1 MKKRRLLISIIWII
15 STIQVAYCG
24 TFSFRHYTVEDGL
37 VNNSVTNAIQDKRGF
52 MWFATGNG
60 LVRFDGTRFKGYYST
75 GKGKNAMTSNKTTC
89 VFEEPTGSL
98 WVGTDMG
105 IYIFSQTKE
114 AFVRFDIQFTKGNF
128 INSAIYKITS
138 DRSGYIWIS
147 TWDQGVFSYNTTT
160 KKLKQY
166 TVFVDKLSFNHFDRG
181 NDVYVDCNNNVWVAS
196 SLTTNPILRYD
207 RTNDR
212 FYSFPVKINDLTI
225 LSLYEDSHHNFWLGT
240 WNNGICKLNTKSG
253 EILSYLSP
261 KKPDGILHI
270 RAIKEYRSGVLLIGS
285 DDGLVLLNTTTLTH
299 QLFRPKESDPASISG
314 KFIYSICNDRE
325 GGFWICTNNNGIN
338 YLSPNSGFF
347 GRYSHSSDANS
358 IGGNVI
364 GRFAEDKQGN
374 IWIATDDGG
383 LNVLNKSTGLF
394 STYLPKKGV
403 NSISYHDIH
412 ALCWDDDLLWIGTY
426 SGGLNVLNIK
436 TGKFKVYNTSKNVKT
451 LDGGSIFAIFKDDQK
466 RIWVTSMW
474 GVNLYNRETDDFT
487 RIKRFN
493 ATTIDIKQD
502 KKGFLWFATQGK
514 GVFRLDPF
522 TQKWKNYCTDLST
535 KSVSSNNINC
545 ISFDSANN
553 MWIGTANGLC
563 VYDSKN
569 DCFNPVST
577 DIPNQIICSIVA
589 DKDNLWLTTT
599 NGLIRYNP
607 STKSNQI
614 FTRGDGLLSN
624 QFIENSMLK
633 SLSGT
638 IYIGT
643 SIGFNTFTPSNLKQ
657 NKHIPSVVITG
668 LEIFNKEVEV
678 GENSL
683 LKTTI
688 SNCEKIDLSYKDN
701 DFSLNFVALSY
712 ATPEKNKYAYKL
724 EGFDNNWNVVSYLQ
738 KATYTNLPY
747 GEYVF
752 RVKAS
757 NNDGLWNEQG
767 AAIKIVVHPPFWLS
781 TGFKLIYFIL
791 VIIMLIILL
800 RRTRLRAERKHNDE
814 LKELKQQK
822 EKEVYNAKI
831 EFFTMIAHEIRTP
844 VSLIIGPLEKILTI
858 LTTLPEFIRNDL
870 NIIDRNSQRLL
881 QLVNQLLDFRK
892 IEQGSLVL
900 NYSRQ
905 NIYQLLCNI
914 SERFKPM
921 MEQNHITFTL
931 DCSDKN
937 FEGIIDVEAITKVIS
952 NLMTNALKFTD
963 NEITLMCDTLPQ
975 SDTFEILVRDNGNG
989 ISNVEKDKI
998 FTPFYQIPS
1007 GNKQGTGIGLSLVK
1021 NIAEAHQGNVKIT
1034 DSPRKGA
1041 TFILTLPQR
1050 TNEKLAVDEISE
1062 SNLPII
1068 PILLND
1074 DVSQIAGHIGKWE
1087 NNRPIL
1093 LIVEDNIDMRSFL
1106 SNNLNSYY
1114 QVLTAD
1120 DGIEGLEQ
1128 LEKNE
1133 VSLIISDLMMPRM
1146 NGLEFCKAVKSN
1158 ILLSHIPFV
1167 LLTARTD
1174 LDTKIEGLNF
1184 GADSYIEKPFSVNH
1198 LNAQINNL
1206 IESRFLLRK
1215 KYSEVP
1221 FSAITTIA
1229 SNAADEH
1236 FLTRLNEIIEQNI
1249 SNEEFSIDQ
1258 LTDALVISRSGLF
1271 TKIKSLAGVTPN
1283 ELIQIIR
1290 LKKAAEYISKHEYR
1304 INEIVYMVGFKDP
1317 SYFSKCFQ
1325 KQFGLRPVEFSRKY
1339 TEKSPS
1345 KF

>member
-1 MKKRRLLISIIWII
+1 MKKKRILVLIIWII
-15 STIQVAYCG
+15 STIQVACCG

-37 VNNSVTNAIQDKRGF
+37 VNNSVTNAIQDKHGF

-75 GKGKNAMTSNKTTC
+75 GKGKDAMTSNKITC

-105 IYIFSQTKE
+105 IYIFNQAKE
-114 AFVRFDIQFTKGNF
+114 KFVRFDIQFGKGSK
-128 INSAIYKITS
+128 INSTIYKITS

-166 TVFVDKLSFNHFDRG
+166 TVFVERLIFNHFYRA
-181 NDVYVDCNNNVWVAS
+181 NNVYVDCNNNVWVAS

-212 FYSFPVKINDLTI
+212 FYSFPIKINDLTV
-225 LSLYEDSHHNFWLGT
+225 LSFYEDSHHNFWLGT
-240 WNNGICKLNTKSG
+240 WDNGICKLNRKSG

-261 KKPDGILHI
+261 KKADGILHI
-270 RAIKEYRSGVLLIGS
+270 RDIKEYRSGVLLIGS
-285 DDGLVLLNTTTLTH
+285 DDGLVLFNTTTLTH

-347 GRYSHSSDANS
+347 ERYSHSSDGNS
-358 IGGNVI
+358 VGGNII
-364 GRFAEDKQGN
+364 GRFAEDERGN

-436 TGKFKVYNTSKNVKT
+436 TGKFKVYNATKNIKT
-451 LDGGSIFAIFKDDQK
+451 LDGGSIFAIFRDSRKQ
-466 RIWVTSMW
+466 IWVTSMW
-474 GVNLYNRETDDFT
+474 GVNLYNRESDDFT
-487 RIKRFN
+487 RIKTFN
-493 ATTIDIKQD
+493 ANTIDIKQD

-514 GVFRLDPF
+514 GIFRLDPL
-522 TQKWKNYCTDLST
+522 TQKWKNYCTDLSA
-535 KSVSSNNINC
+535 KSIFSNNINC
-545 ISFDSANN
+545 ISFDSADN
-553 MWIGTANGLC
+553 MWIGTANGLWM
-563 VYDSKN
+563 YDSKH
-569 DCFNPVST
+569 DCFNSIST
-577 DIPNQIICSIVA
+577 DIPNQIICAIIA
-589 DKDNLWLTTT
+589 HNDNLWLTTT
-599 NGLIRYNP
+599 NGLVKYNLND
-607 STKSNQI
+607 KSCHT

-624 QFIENSMLK
+624 QFIENSAIK
-633 SLSGT
+633 SSTGS

-643 SIGFNTFTPSNLKQ
+643 AIGFSRFTPSNLKQ
-657 NKHIPSVVITG
+657 NKHIPPVVITG
-668 LEIFNKEVEV
+668 LEIFNKEVKV
-678 GENSL
+678 GDNSL
-683 LKTTI
+683 LKSTI
-688 SNCEKIDLSYKDN
+688 SNCKKIDLTYKDN

-724 EGFDNNWNVVSYLQ
+724 EGFDKDWNLVSHQQ

-747 GEYVF
+747 GEYIF

-757 NNDGLWNEQG
+757 NNDGLWNERG
-767 AAIKIVVHPPFWLS
+767 AAIRIVMHPPFWLS
-781 TGFKLIYFIL
+781 TGFKLFYFIL
-791 VIIMLIILL
+791 ALILFALL
-800 RRTRLRAERKHNDE
+800 LKSTKLRAERKHNEE
-814 LKELKQQK
+814 LRELNQQK

-844 VSLIIGPLEKILTI
+844 VSLIIGPLEKTLTA

-870 NIIDRNSQRLL
+870 NMIDRNSQRLL

-892 IEQGSLVL
+892 IEQGSFVL

-905 NIYQLLCNI
+905 NIYQFLSNI

-921 MEQNHITFTL
+921 MNQNHITFRL
-931 DCSDKN
+931 DCSDEN
-937 FEGIIDVEAITKVIS
+937 FEGIIDVEAITKVVS
-952 NLMTNALKFTD
+952 NLMTNALKFTHD
-963 NEITLMCDTLPQ
+963 EITLTCCTRPQ
-975 SDTFEILVRDNGNG
+975 SDMFEIVVRDNGNG
-989 ISNVEKDKI
+989 ITDTEKEKI
-998 FTPFYQIPS
+998 FIPFYQIPS
-1007 GNKQGTGIGLSLVK
+1007 GKKQGTGIGLSLVK
-1021 NIAEAHQGNVKIT
+1021 NIAEAHHGSIKIT
-1034 DSPRKGA
+1034 DSPMKGA
-1041 TFILTLPQR
+1041 TFILTLPLR
-1050 TNEKLAVDEISE
+1050 TNEKLVVDEIFE
-1062 SNLPII
+1062 SDLSII
-1068 PILLND
+1068 PALHNID
-1074 DVSQIAGHIGKWE
+1074 TPPIASCTGKGQ
-1087 NNRPIL
+1087 NNRPLL
-1093 LIVEDNIDMRSFL
+1093 LIVEDNIDMRDFL
-1106 SNNLNSYY
+1106 YNNFKAHYHIF
-1114 QVLTAD
+1114 TAN

-1128 LEKNE
+1128 LKKKE

-1146 NGLEFCKAVKSN
+1146 NGLELCKAVRSN
-1158 ILLSHIPFV
+1158 VLFSHIPFI
-1167 LLTARTD
+1167 LLTAKTD
-1174 LDTKIEGLNF
+1174 LDAKINGLNF
-1184 GADSYIEKPFSVNH
+1184 GADSYIEKPFSINY
-1198 LNAQINNL
+1198 LNAQIDNL
-1206 IESRFLLRK
+1206 IQLRYLLRK

-1229 SNAADEH
+1229 SNAADEY
-1236 FLTRLNEIIEQNI
+1236 FLTKLNEIIERNI
-1249 SNEEFSIDQ
+1249 SNEEFNIDQ
-1258 LTDALVISRSGLF
+1258 IADALVISRSGLF

-1290 LKKAAEYISKHEYR
+1290 LKKAAEYISMHEYR

-1317 SYFSKCFQ
+1317 SYFTKCFQ
-1325 KQFGLRPVEFSRKY
+1325 KQFGIRPQEFSRNY
-1339 TEKSPS
+1339 TDKSLS
-1345 KF
+1345 SF